1 MKHLFKLFVFLLTFS
16 VCYSQTPQ
24 YYNYNTTGN
33 TNSFPFNIPG
43 GKEIQVLFLPGDFAQ
58 PTPAPAGNITGVS
71 FRLAANL
78 GPYTY
83 TNFYI
88 RMGQASGLT
97 TFATGVW
104 YTGPMDTVYSRASVS
119 LGGLANE
126 WMTVNLDRPF
136 NYDPTQSLI
145 IEVNQCGAA
154 GATGFSTGTT
164 TLTGNRRNTSLT
176 TSSCPFVWGQQS
188 ATMPHMGVNISPA
201 SAPKNFTMTLPSP
214 GVNTNYVTIPYA
226 AGMTGFTNI
235 TIEAWVKPGSLA
247 TANTILNK
255 GAASFDYQ
263 LGINT
268 TTGNPF
274 FRAGA
279 TIVTSTGT
287 VTAGTWQHIAVT
299 ANGNTVN
306 FYKNGSLLS
315 THATATTLG
324 SSTNEMRIGRGN
336 NDPGSG
342 NIDEV
347 RLWSVARTQAQI
359 DSNKC
364 RKFPST
370 FSSSSGLK
378 AVWHLDSTL
387 VDSVG
392 GFNGTAMGSVSFDTL
407 TFPIAGI
414 CGLVGV
420 SDPVVTSIPK
430 EYSLSQNYPNPFNP
444 TTNIEFNLPK
454 NDYVEIRLYDILGK
468 EISVL
473 VDGQFNAGNHKLT
486 LNLSYLSS
494 GTYFYRMSSGDF
506 VNTKK
511 LMLMK

>member
-1 MKHLFKLFVFLLTFS
+1 MKHKSRFILFFLFWAVVS
-16 VCYSQTPQ
+16 YSQTPQ
-24 YYNYNTTGN
+24 YYNYNVTGS

-43 GKEIQVLFLPGDFAQ
+43 GKEVQVLFLPGDFNQ
-58 PTPAPAGNITGVS
+58 PTPAPAGNITSVS
-71 FRLAANL
+71 FRLAAAL

-83 TNFYI
+83 SNFYI

-126 WMTVNLDRPF
+126 WMTINLDRPF
-136 NYDPTQSLI
+136 NYDPAQSLI
-145 IEVNQCGAA
+145 VEVNQCGAT

-164 TLTGNRRNTSLT
+164 TLAGNRRNTSLVNT
-176 TSSCPFVWGQQS
+176 SCPFAWGQQS
-188 ATMPHMGVNISPA
+188 GTMPHMGVNISTA
-201 SAPKNFTMTLPSP
+201 SAPKNFTMTLPTP
-214 GVNTNYVTIPYA
+214 GVNTNYITIPFA
-226 AGMTGFTNI
+226 AGMTGFTNV
-235 TIEAWVKPGSLA
+235 TIEAWVKPGGLS

-299 ANGNTVN
+299 ANGTTVN
-306 FYKNGSLLS
+306 FYKNGALLS

-324 SSTNEMRIGRGN
+324 SSSNEMRIGRGN

-347 RLWSVARTQAQI
+347 RLWSVARTQGQI

-364 RKFPST
+364 KKFPST
-370 FSSSSGLK
+370 FSSSAGLK
-378 AVWHLDSTL
+378 AIWHLDSTL
-387 VDSVG
+387 VDSVS
-392 GFNGTAMGSVSFDTL
+392 GFNGTAMGNVTYDTVSF
-407 TFPIAGI
+407 PILGVCTVTGI
-414 CGLVGV
+414 T
-420 SDPVVTSIPK
+420 PVVSSTPQD
-430 EYSLSQNYPNPFNP
+430 YSLSQNYPNPFNP
-444 TTNIEFNLPK
+444 STTIEFSLPK
-454 NDYVEIRLYDILGK
+454 DEYVEIKLYDIVGK
-468 EISVL
+468 EAAVL
-473 VDGQFNAGNHKLT
+473 VSGKFGSGGHSVN

-494 GTYFYRMSSGDF
+494 GTYFYKMTAGRF
-506 VNTKK
+506 INTKK
-511 LMLMK
+511 LILMK